1 MVGLGSG
8 IWSAFNTNCSSQGCP
23 DSAIEHLEE
32 ASWGR
37 NVLLGDVLPPACSE
51 AAKRGALI
59 SATPSASNRVGP
71 RRAPRRATSSP
82 RLTGLLLPQLV
93 YRSHESRSCP
103 SQPGIYIFFFL
114 EELTWQ
120 PSPWKNAKLTTFGA
134 CVACF
139 YRKHWM

>member
-103 SQPGIYIFFFL
+103 SQPGIFFFFFFGRVNL
-114 EELTWQ
+114 AAVPVEECKANYFWCMCGL
-120 PSPWKNAKLTTFGA
+120 LL
-134 CVACF
+134 
-139 YRKHWM
+139 